1 MMKRVAC
8 LTMAIVLVSCNNP
21 SFGDR
26 KAALDYV
33 KKYDGGKPE
42 KPMLHS
48 LSYYKKWCEEG
59 EEVYWPQAVSFCK
72 EKDRQMKASTDI
84 CLAVILVEKARIENR
99 VGCDP
104 T

>member
-1 MMKRVAC
+1 MKLVAF
-8 LTMAIVLVSCNNP
+8 LTMAIVLTSCNNP

-48 LSYYKKWCEEG
+48 VSYYKEWCEEG
-59 EEVYWPQAVSFCK
+59 DSVYWPQVVSFCK
-72 EKDRQMKASTDI
+72 EKDREINTSTDI
-84 CLAVILVEKARIENR
+84 CLSVILVEEARIKNR

-104 T
+104 S